1 MPATDNTLPIPNILL
16 LHSLLSGNPPL
27 RPSLRQLTEPRPLDI
42 SIASDKEYGHVEVKL
57 GDTYV
62 SCKVS
67 AQITSPYEDRP
78 FEGTFSIGTEI
89 TPMCSPAFSSG
100 GNSDFSTAAPAIVP
114 ATAISVNTSNIDN
127 NENNSGNNEND
138 KSNSIIS
145 NSNNNNGNE
154 TSVTMGSGAVMGLG
168 ADQTATE
175 ILLSRLIEKA
185 VRRSN
190 ALDLESLCI
199 IAGQKCWAVRAD
211 VRFLNYDGNLIDAAS
226 VAVITALLHYRKPD
240 VEVVGS
246 GEGSELIMYDEKQR
260 EMVPLSVLHIPIC
273 ITFQFFSTESVER
286 NIKGDNGG
294 NLSTQKKYN
303 KNESD
308 DDDDNDE
315 DAMDIDNDAPRGSK
329 EIIIVD
335 ATAEEEL
342 LSQGTMTVTLN
353 SNKELCQISKS
364 GGLNVDA
371 IRILECCQ
379 IASDIVNKWTKE
391 IKKVLSDDI
400 EKRRDLRAERV
411 LSVVNDR
418 EIE

>member
-1 MPATDNTLPIPNILL
+1 MPHTDNTLPIPNILS
-16 LHSLLSGNPPL
+16 LHSLLSGTPPI
-27 RPSLRQLTEPRPLDI
+27 RPSLRPLTEPRPLDI
-42 SIASDKEYGHVEVKL
+42 SIASTSEYGHISVKL
-57 GDTYV
+57 GETYV

-67 AQITSPYEDRP
+67 AKITSPYEDRP
-78 FEGTFSIGTEI
+78 FEGTFAIGTEI
-89 TPMCSPAFSSG
+89 TPMCSPAFTSG

-114 ATAISVNTSNIDN
+114 ATAISVATTSTDNT
-127 NENNSGNNEND
+127 ENKDTKDTVPTS
-138 KSNSIIS
+138 
-145 NSNNNNGNE
+145 SNNNANADNA
-154 TSVTMGSGAVMGLG
+154 VTMGGGAVMGIA

-175 ILLSRLIEKA
+175 VLLSRLIEKA

-211 VRFLNYDGNLIDAAS
+211 VRFLNYDGNLVDAAS
-226 VAVITALLHYRKPD
+226 VAVIAALLHFRKPD

-246 GEGSELIMYDEKQR
+246 GEGSELVMYDEKQR

-286 NIKGDNGG
+286 NIKGENSGSFRSHD
-294 NLSTQKKYN
+294 
-303 KNESD
+303 KNYVKEQSD
-308 DDDDNDE
+308 DEDDNNTG
-315 DAMDIDNDAPRGSK
+315 MDIDDENEGPKGSN

-342 LSQGTMTVTLN
+342 LSQGSMTVTLN

-371 IRILECCQ
+371 MQILECCQ
-379 IASDIVNKWTKE
+379 VASGIVDRWTKE
-391 IKKVLSDDI
+391 IKQVLAADA
-400 EKRRDLRAERV
+400 EKRRDLRAEKV
-411 LSVVNDR
+411 LSVVNER
-418 EIE
+418 SSE

>member
-1 MPATDNTLPIPNILL
+1 MPHIDNTLPIPNIIT

-27 RPSLRQLTEPRPLDI
+27 RPSLRQLTEPRPLEI
-42 SIASDKEYGHVEVKL
+42 SIASSTEYGHIEVKL
-57 GDTYV
+57 GETYV

-78 FEGTFSIGTEI
+78 FEGTFAIGTEI
-89 TPMCSPAFSSG
+89 TPMCSPAFTSG
-100 GNSDFSTAAPAIVP
+100 GNADFSTAAPAIVP
-114 ATAISVNTSNIDN
+114 ATAISVNNIDSNKEGQTSATAATN
-127 NENNSGNNEND
+127 N
-138 KSNSIIS
+138 I
-145 NSNNNNGNE
+145 NNNNNNNNNDNA
-154 TSVTMGSGAVMGLG
+154 VTMGGGAVMGLA
-168 ADQTATE
+168 ADQAATE

-211 VRFLNYDGNLIDAAS
+211 VRFLNYDGNLVDAAS

-240 VEVVGS
+240 VEVIGS
-246 GEGSELIMYDEKQR
+246 GEGSELVMYDEKQR

-273 ITFQFFSTESVER
+273 VTFQFFSTESVER
-286 NIKGDNGG
+286 NIKGENA
-294 NLSTQKKYN
+294 NSLVNN
-303 KNESD
+303 KNYIKENSDND
-308 DDDDNDE
+308 DDDLE
-315 DAMDIDNDAPRGSK
+315 RMDIDNDAPRGSN

-342 LSQGTMTVTLN
+342 LSQGSMTVTLN

-364 GGLNVDA
+364 GGLNVDSV
-371 IRILECCQ
+371 RILECCQ

-391 IKKVLSDDI
+391 IKKVLAADI

-418 EIE
+418 STE

>member
-1 MPATDNTLPIPNILL
+1 MPNTDNTLPIPNILS

-27 RPSLRQLTEPRPLDI
+27 RPSLRPLTEPRPLDI
-42 SIASDKEYGHVEVKL
+42 SIASSSEYGHVEVKL
-57 GDTYV
+57 GKTYV

-78 FEGTFSIGTEI
+78 FEGTFAIGTEI
-89 TPMCSPAFSSG
+89 TPMCSPAFTSG

-114 ATAISVNTSNIDN
+114 APAISVSANNVENSEGKDSTS
-127 NENNSGNNEND
+127 S
-138 KSNSIIS
+138 SVLAS
-145 NSNNNNGNE
+145 SNNNTN
-154 TSVTMGSGAVMGLG
+154 SDSAVTMGGGAVMGIA

-175 ILLSRLIEKA
+175 VLLSRLIEKA

-190 ALDLESLCI
+190 SLDLESLCI

-211 VRFLNYDGNLIDAAS
+211 IRFLNYDGNLVDAAS
-226 VAVITALLHYRKPD
+226 VAVIAALLHFRKPD

-246 GEGSELIMYDEKQR
+246 GEGSELVMYDEKQR

-286 NIKGDNGG
+286 NIKGENSGG
-294 NLSTQKKYN
+294 LHSRG
-303 KNESD
+303 KNYVKEESD
-308 DDDDNDE
+308 DEDNNRMEVDNDDDG
-315 DAMDIDNDAPRGSK
+315 PRGSN

-342 LSQGTMTVTLN
+342 LSQGSMTVTLN

-371 IRILECCQ
+371 MHILECCQ
-379 IASDIVNKWTKE
+379 VASGIVDKWTKE
-391 IKKVLSDDI
+391 IKKVLATDS

-418 EIE
+418 STE